1 MIRAPLCVLAAL
13 GLSACMAPPPAPT
26 APLPG
31 DPPGAA
37 ALCNAAPAQGL
48 IGRTASTDTGA
59 SALAQSGARTLRWGP
74 PGSMWTMDFRQD
86 RVNLRYDAAMTITEI
101 SCG

>member
-13 GLSACMAPPPAPT
+13 GLSACMAPPPAQT
-26 APLPG
+26 GPLPG
-31 DPPGAA
+31 DPQGGG

-48 IGRTASTDTGA
+48 IGQTASAETGA
-59 SALAQSGARTLRWGP
+59 RALAQSGARTLRWGP
-74 PGSMWTMDFRQD
+74 PGGMWTMDFRQD